1 MKQVKLL
8 NVILPAIWIL
18 QFVAEL
24 LTGLIVWR
32 LDMIPGKYMIL
43 LLAALL
49 VMWLL
54 PGFLMLWP
62 RKGTKGSV
70 ARCSIGCVLAAVAVA
85 GCAVVSTVVSDVHD
99 TVTNITKPS
108 VTGVTMAVYVRADDP
123 AQTLADAEGYT
134 FAVVE
139 GYEEARTN
147 QVLANIADEFGKEV
161 TPMQYAVLQEMVD
174 ALYSGE
180 ADAIILNSAY
190 VTILS
195 DIEGYTDF
203 SEKTRILCEIP
214 VTDQSKPLTEEND
227 TAQQAKDPETSK
239 DITNT
244 PFVVYISGSD
254 TRSYKLT
261 TSNSDVNILVVVNP
275 ETKQILLLNTPRDY
289 FIPNPAGGGAL
300 DKLTHCGIYGI
311 DCSIEA
317 LENLYDVSVDYY
329 AQINFTGF
337 EKLIDAIGGVTVY
350 SDASF
355 SNSAVSIYVG
365 ENNLNGS
372 QALAFA
378 RERYRLAGGDNARG
392 KNQMKVIK
400 GVIEKMTSGT
410 TIITRYA
417 EILDSLD
424 GLFATDLE
432 RSEINKLVKMQLN
445 DMASWNVVSFA
456 VTGEGDSKITYSIP
470 GLYAYVMQQDADLV
484 AQASQLI
491 DRVIAGEILTE
502 ADIVPVK

>member
-1 MKQVKLL
+1 MKQMKLL
-8 NVILPAIWIL
+8 NIVLPAIWIL
-18 QFVAEL
+18 QFVVEL

-43 LLAALL
+43 LIAVLL
-49 VMWLL
+49 VIWLL

-62 RKGTKGSV
+62 RKGTKWSGV
-70 ARCSIGCVLAAVAVA
+70 RCGIGCVLAAVVVA
-85 GCAVVSTVVSDVHD
+85 GCAAVSTVVSDVHD
-99 TVTNITKPS
+99 TMTSITKPS

-123 AQTLADAEGYT
+123 AQTLADAKGYT

-147 QVLANIADEFGKEV
+147 QVLANIAGEFGKEV
-161 TPMQYAVLQEMVD
+161 TPVKYAALQEMVD

-180 ADAIILNSAY
+180 ADAVILNSAY

-195 DIEGYTDF
+195 DIEGYADF
-203 SEKTRILCEIP
+203 TEKTRILCEIP
-214 VTDQSKPLTEEND
+214 VMEQSKPLTEEDD
-227 TAQQAKDPETSK
+227 TAQQDSQTPK

-275 ETKQILLLNTPRDY
+275 KTRQILLLNTPRDY
-289 FIPNPAGGGAL
+289 FVPNPAGGGAL

-317 LENLYDVSVDYY
+317 LEGLYDVSVDYY

-355 SNSAVSIYVG
+355 SNSSVSIQVG
-365 ENNLNGS
+365 ENYLNGS

-378 RERYRLAGGDNARG
+378 RERYQLAGGDNARG

-400 GVIEKMTSGT
+400 GVIQKMTSGT
-410 TIITRYA
+410 TVITKYA
-417 EILDSLD
+417 EILDSLE
-424 GLFATDLE
+424 GLFATDLK
-432 RSEINKLVKMQLN
+432 RSEINDLVKMQLN

-470 GLYAYVMQQDADLV
+470 GQYAYVMQQDADLV

-502 ADIVPVK
+502 ADVVPVK